1 MQTEPRMPSKVYPL
15 KVDESGRM
23 VIPAGAKVRDSL
35 RHGEALVASEEAD
48 GSLRVRSHADV
59 IREIQDYVA
68 QFVQPGECWSEEL
81 LQERRDEAAR
91 E

>member
-1 MQTEPRMPSKVYPL
+1 MEEGHRLPTKVFHL

-23 VIPAGAKVRDSL
+23 VIPAEAKVRQAL
-35 RHGEALVASEEAD
+35 RAGETVVGVEEAD
-48 GSLRVRSHADV
+48 GSFRVKTHAEV

-68 QFVQPGECWSEEL
+68 QFVPPGVSLVDEL
-81 LQERRDEAAR
+81 LQERREEAAR